1 LFNSKQL
8 ASEKTSMNVLRT
20 RIVKELLE
28 LMRRRTFS
36 SHEAQIMGNT
46 CL

>member
-1 LFNSKQL
+1 MFYSKQL
-8 ASEKTSMNVLRT
+8 ASEKTSMNVLR
-20 RIVKELLE
+20 IVKELLE
-28 LMRRRTFS
+28 LMRRWTFS